1 MIIFLLSLNFIVAKE
16 VNETDLDLKTSDL
29 NYDNSISIDNIK
41 SQDTT
46 NLNNNQPNNSLDNTN
61 KSTEITSKGNNDQ
74 FSSVNE
80 LKHIYVS
87 PTGDGDGLSI
97 STPGNLVSQLSNVED
112 NTIIHVLN
120 GTYSIS
126 SSDNI
131 ITIANKNNIT
141 ITANNPD
148 NVIINASVSADKKY
162 VFNLNSNTNL
172 KFENITFT
180 NYGGTS
186 TIMRYF
192 SFDQGGD
199 YIFEN
204 CNIIN
209 ITKATYVFSFLKEN
223 ITINNTKFINI
234 AISDYGVFYPR
245 KNGMSNIVLNNSE
258 FINNKLPAIVAK
270 NENNNK
276 FFINNCEFIN
286 NTHYVINDQSTN
298 SDFIFNN
305 CKFINNAKNRALI
318 IFSHGAVINNC
329 YFSDNFKDI
338 YPRIN
343 TCSVLINNSVFNKN
357 NTEININNPD
367 SFIRVYGNVSII
379 NSNFTSL
386 LNHTILAY
394 LEAGSLDVFENNTLD
409 HPYAFTYI
417 GQNNEKGTA
426 TFPQLHATLTFLNGE
441 GDKVLAINSNVLINA
456 TLVDD
461 YGNSII
467 IPGIKF
473 NVFGQ
478 TYTLSYSN
486 GAYERMITT
495 LNETTTSNIDVD
507 EDVLNNYPFDYNII
521 VPDSIVLRSAHNV
534 TLNTSDISYGENA
547 TVNITVSSVD
557 SGNISYTVKSGNNI
571 IKEEV
576 NKEFSNN
583 SVSIVLDNLDVGTY
597 TVTATVLATE
607 EYGETT
613 VSRTFTVNR
622 VTPNISVI
630 VNNVTT
636 LDNVTVNVTVPEGV
650 TGQILI
656 QIGEVY
662 AGGGAAN
669 RIVDD
674 KTVQVKSGDSVIIT
688 YAPFAAKDTY
698 ALGWSF
704 TSNNPNYNS
713 VSNNNWNTGEGLSK
727 LIKFEVVKA
736 DSNLTVKADDVDW
749 GNDVFVSIT
758 TDSRFTGNI
767 TVKLGD
773 DEKIAEIKD
782 GSGNV
787 SFANLKADT
796 YNVTAK
802 FNETD
807 LFIASQKDINVTV
820 NKVNSTLTLD
830 DIVFDWNKTG
840 STTVS
845 YSGATNV
852 EAVIVETGTSIPIQD
867 NTITVSNLKAGNYT
881 LRVTTVPDE
890 NHTGVTKD
898 VNIKVNK
905 VNSTLTLGD
914 DIIFNYGESGSTTVS
929 YEDATSVVAEVVDN
943 TANIKIENGNI
954 TVSGLDAS
962 NYTLKVTTQVDEN
975 HTSISKTV
983 NIKVNKVDSDIN
995 ILNPVNYV
1003 YGNVGQCSVFSQGV
1017 INFTAVIV
1025 DHPEANITID
1035 NGIVNVSGLK
1045 VGNYT
1050 LRVTANPD
1058 RNHNSVFRECN
1069 VTVNMAEVPADQAL
1083 NITAPAD
1090 SQSPTFSINLD
1101 SSAEGNFTVYVDGKE
1116 WSTVKVVN
1124 GSASITVANL
1134 PAGNHNITISY
1145 SGDDNHAAIVQN
1157 TTLSISKI
1165 ATGISASKVT
1175 AVYLTSKKL
1184 VVTLKDKAGN
1194 ILTGME
1200 VTVKVGSISKTLTTD
1215 SKGQVSVDVSK
1226 LVPKTYTAKFTFAGD
1241 DKYLKSEGS
1250 ASVKINKAASK
1261 ITAKKKT
1268 FKAKKKTKKYT
1279 ITLKSGKK
1287 AIGKVKVTIKVGK
1300 KTYTAKTNKKGKA
1313 TFNLKKL
1320 TKKGKYN
1327 AVIKFKGNKYYKA
1340 TTKKVKI
1347 VLK

>member
-1 MIIFLLSLNFIVAKE
+1 MLLSLNIVNKMKFNKNILFILLIVFLLSLNFAVAKDL
-16 VNETDLDLKTSDL
+16 NETNVNSESFEID
-29 NYDNSISIDNIK
+29 YDNSISISDANY
-41 SQDTT
+41 QDDS
-46 NLNNNQPNNSLDNTN
+46 NQMNSVHSTESSN
-61 KSTEITSKGNNDQ
+61 KSTEIISKENSNEHNLLNDIDNYNH
-74 FSSVNE
+74 V
-80 LKHIYVS
+80 YVS
-87 PTGDGDGLSI
+87 PDGSDDGS
-97 STPGNLVSQLSNVED
+97 SPNAPGNFIDIIYEVDEGTVIHMLDGIYTLNAGDELYPEDLNNVMIIADNPGKVTIDSQIYPTGKFTE
-112 NTIIHVLN
+112 T
-120 GTYSIS
+120 
-126 SSDNI
+126 
-131 ITIANKNNIT
+131 
-141 ITANNPD
+141 
-148 NVIINASVSADKKY
+148 SVFY
-162 VFNLNSNTNL
+162 FTNCDL
-172 KFENITFT
+172 KFENIIFSSTLVENQG
-180 NYGGTS
+180 NYNHIWG
-186 TIMRYF
+186 YF
-192 SFDQGGD
+192 VFEEGN
-199 YIFEN
+199 YIFE
-204 CNIIN
+204 
-209 ITKATYVFSFLKEN
+209 
-223 ITINNTKFINI
+223 
-234 AISDYGVFYPR
+234 D
-245 KNGMSNIVLNNSE
+245 
-258 FINNKLPAIVAK
+258 
-270 NENNNK
+270 
-276 FFINNCEFIN
+276 
-286 NTHYVINDQSTN
+286 
-298 SDFIFNN
+298 
-305 CKFINNAKNRALI
+305 CKFINTYSACLMYLTEDFDNK
-318 IFSHGAVINNC
+318 VKINNC
-329 YFSDNFKDI
+329 SF
-338 YPRIN
+338 
-343 TCSVLINNSVFNKN
+343 INNNILNDDSDEILGLIRICSGDLTLENIICDKSYNIYYPFEDSGVF
-357 NTEININNPD
+357 
-367 SFIRVYGNVSII
+367 SS
-379 NSNFTSL
+379 
-386 LNHTILAY
+386 
-394 LEAGSLDVFENNTLD
+394 
-409 HPYAFTYI
+409 
-417 GQNNEKGTA
+417 
-426 TFPQLHATLTFLNGE
+426 HATLTFLNGE
-441 GDKVLAINSNVLINA
+441 ESVTVGENSNLIINA
-456 TLVDD
+456 SLVDD
-461 YGNSII
+461 YGNII
-467 IPGIKF
+467 ILPNIKCTIF
-473 NVFGQ
+473 EQ
-478 TYTLSYSN
+478 ERTLSYSN
-486 GAYERMITT
+486 GVYQTT
-495 LNETTTSNIDVD
+495 VTTPDTLDTYNIDGVD
-507 EDVLNNYPFDYNII
+507 DFIDTYLSDCTII
-521 VPDSIVLRSAHNV
+521 IPDIVVGHSHNV

-547 TVNITVSSVD
+547 TVNITVSSVE

-583 SVSIVLDNLDVGTY
+583 SASIVLDNLDAGTY
-597 TVTATVLATE
+597 TVTVTVLATE

-656 QIGEVY
+656 QIGEVFT
-662 AGGGAAN
+662 GGFNN

-674 KTVQVKSGDSVIIT
+674 KTVQVKSGDNVIIT

-713 VSNNNWNTGEGLSK
+713 VSNNNWNTGEGRSK

-749 GNDVFVSIT
+749 GNNVTVFVT

-773 DEKIAEIKD
+773 DEKIAEIKE
-782 GSGNV
+782 GSGSV

-807 LFIASQKDINVTV
+807 LFTASQKDINVTV

-852 EAVIVETGTSIPIQD
+852 EAVIVETGTSIPIQG

-881 LRVTTVPDE
+881 LRVTTVADE
-890 NHTGVTKD
+890 NHTGVTKE

-962 NYTLKVTTQVDEN
+962 SYTLKVTTQVDEN

-1083 NITAPAD
+1083 NITVPAD

-1116 WSTVKVVN
+1116 WGTVKVVN

-1165 ATGISASKVT
+1165 ATDISASKVT

-1194 ILTGME
+1194 ILTGMK

-1287 AIGKVKVTIKVGK
+1287 LISKVKVTIKVGK

>member
-1 MIIFLLSLNFIVAKE
+1 MLLSLNIVNKMKFNKNILFILLIVFLLSLNFAVAKDL
-16 VNETDLDLKTSDL
+16 NETNVNSESFEID
-29 NYDNSISIDNIK
+29 YDNSISISDANY
-41 SQDTT
+41 QDDS
-46 NLNNNQPNNSLDNTN
+46 NQMNSVHSTESSN
-61 KSTEITSKGNNDQ
+61 KSTEIISKENSNEHNLLNDIDNYNH
-74 FSSVNE
+74 V
-80 LKHIYVS
+80 YVS
-87 PTGDGDGLSI
+87 PDGSDDGS
-97 STPGNLVSQLSNVED
+97 SPNAPGNFIDIIYEVDEGTVIHMLDGIYTLNAGDELYPEDLNNVMIIADNPGKVTIDSQIYPTGKFTE
-112 NTIIHVLN
+112 T
-120 GTYSIS
+120 
-126 SSDNI
+126 
-131 ITIANKNNIT
+131 
-141 ITANNPD
+141 
-148 NVIINASVSADKKY
+148 SVFY
-162 VFNLNSNTNL
+162 FTNCDL
-172 KFENITFT
+172 KFENIIFSSTLVENQG
-180 NYGGTS
+180 NYNHIWG
-186 TIMRYF
+186 YF
-192 SFDQGGD
+192 VFEEGN
-199 YIFEN
+199 YIFE
-204 CNIIN
+204 
-209 ITKATYVFSFLKEN
+209 
-223 ITINNTKFINI
+223 
-234 AISDYGVFYPR
+234 D
-245 KNGMSNIVLNNSE
+245 
-258 FINNKLPAIVAK
+258 
-270 NENNNK
+270 
-276 FFINNCEFIN
+276 
-286 NTHYVINDQSTN
+286 
-298 SDFIFNN
+298 
-305 CKFINNAKNRALI
+305 CKFINTYSACLMYLTEDFDNK
-318 IFSHGAVINNC
+318 VKINNC
-329 YFSDNFKDI
+329 SF
-338 YPRIN
+338 
-343 TCSVLINNSVFNKN
+343 INNNILNDDSDEILGLIRICSGDLTLENIICDKSYNIYYPFEDSGVF
-357 NTEININNPD
+357 
-367 SFIRVYGNVSII
+367 SS
-379 NSNFTSL
+379 
-386 LNHTILAY
+386 
-394 LEAGSLDVFENNTLD
+394 
-409 HPYAFTYI
+409 
-417 GQNNEKGTA
+417 
-426 TFPQLHATLTFLNGE
+426 HATLTFLNGE
-441 GDKVLAINSNVLINA
+441 ESVTVGENSNLIINA
-456 TLVDD
+456 SLVDD
-461 YGNSII
+461 YGNII
-467 IPGIKF
+467 ILPNIKCTIF
-473 NVFGQ
+473 EQ
-478 TYTLSYSN
+478 ERTLSYSN
-486 GAYERMITT
+486 GVYQTT
-495 LNETTTSNIDVD
+495 VTTPDTLDTYNIDGVD
-507 EDVLNNYPFDYNII
+507 DFIDTYLSDCTII
-521 VPDSIVLRSAHNV
+521 IPDIVVGHSHNV

-547 TVNITVSSVD
+547 TVNITVSSVE

-583 SVSIVLDNLDVGTY
+583 SASIVLDNLDAGTY
-597 TVTATVLATE
+597 TVTVTVLATE

-656 QIGEVY
+656 QIGEVFT
-662 AGGGAAN
+662 GGFNN

-674 KTVQVKSGDSVIIT
+674 KTVQVKSGDNVIIT

-713 VSNNNWNTGEGLSK
+713 VSNNNWNTGEGRSK

-749 GNDVFVSIT
+749 GNNVTVFVT

-773 DEKIAEIKD
+773 DEKIAEIKE
-782 GSGNV
+782 GSGSV

-807 LFIASQKDINVTV
+807 LFTASQKDINVTV

-852 EAVIVETGTSIPIQD
+852 EAVIVETGTSIPIQG

-881 LRVTTVPDE
+881 LRVTTVADE
-890 NHTGVTKD
+890 NHTGVTKE

-962 NYTLKVTTQVDEN
+962 SYTLKVTTQVDEN

-1083 NITAPAD
+1083 NITVPAD

-1116 WSTVKVVN
+1116 WGTVKVVN

-1165 ATGISASKVT
+1165 ATDISASKVT

-1194 ILTGME
+1194 ILTGMK

-1287 AIGKVKVTIKVGK
+1287 AIGKVKVTIKIGK

-1313 TFNLKKL
+1313 TFKVKKL
-1320 TKKGKYN
+1320 TKKAKYN

>member
-1 MIIFLLSLNFIVAKE
+1 MKVNRFVFILIILFILVSITHISAID
-16 VNETDLDLKTSDL
+16 VNETDL
-29 NYDNSISIDNIK
+29 NGNSIETDYEIPISYSDDTDFQNDNVICFEN
-41 SQDTT
+41 SDEILTDSE
-46 NLNNNQPNNSLDNTN
+46 NLNH
-61 KSTEITSKGNNDQ
+61 
-74 FSSVNE
+74 V
-80 LKHIYVS
+80 YVS
-87 PTGDGDGLSI
+87 PDGNGNGSDENN
-97 STPGNLVSQLSNVED
+97 PGNFKEILTNVED
-112 NTIIHVLN
+112 NSIIHMSD
-120 GTYSIS
+120 GKYSLTGSDTIS
-126 SSDNI
+126 IQS
-131 ITIANKNNIT
+131 KNNIT
-141 ITANNPD
+141 FIADNSGKVEISSELDAKKEKKFYYYYPAFTIEDSYNINFIDILFSSNMEFKTSFYSAKNGYFYSNNG
-148 NVIINASVSADKKY
+148 NVKLS
-162 VFNLNSNTNL
+162 
-172 KFENITFT
+172 
-180 NYGGTS
+180 
-186 TIMRYF
+186 
-192 SFDQGGD
+192 
-199 YIFEN
+199 FEN
-204 CNIIN
+204 C
-209 ITKATYVFSFLKEN
+209 TFLYKYD
-223 ITINNTKFINI
+223 TST
-234 AISDYGVFYPR
+234 
-245 KNGMSNIVLNNSE
+245 
-258 FINNKLPAIVAK
+258 KLPP
-270 NENNNK
+270 
-276 FFINNCEFIN
+276 FIMLSNGNPNLSINC
-286 NTHYVINDQSTN
+286 
-298 SDFIFNN
+298 
-305 CKFINNAKNRALI
+305 C
-318 IFSHGAVINNC
+318 
-329 YFSDNFKDI
+329 NFTTFGFRTI
-338 YPRIN
+338 WSAGN
-343 TCSVLINNSVFNKN
+343 VLINNTFFNKTT
-357 NTEININNPD
+357 TEFSNEQHFFYIIGNFIIN
-367 SFIRVYGNVSII
+367 
-379 NSNFTSL
+379 NSNFVSL
-386 LNHTILAY
+386 HNYTNIGY
-394 LEAGSLDVFENNTLD
+394 LGSGSLIFENNNLD
-409 HPYAFTYI
+409 HIYAFIWALPSYQET
-417 GQNNEKGTA
+417 GNGKFLSHT
-426 TFPQLHATLTFLNGE
+426 TLTFLDGE
-441 GDKVLAINSNVLINA
+441 ESVTVGENSNLVINA
-456 TLVDD
+456 SLVDD
-461 YGNSII
+461 YGNII
-467 IPGIKF
+467 ILPNIKCTI
-473 NVFGQ
+473 FGQ
-478 TYTLSYSN
+478 ERTLSYSD
-486 GAYERMITT
+486 GVYQTT
-495 LNETTTSNIDVD
+495 VTTPDILDTYYIDGVD
-507 EDVLNNYPFDYNII
+507 DFIDTYLSDCTII
-521 VPDSIVLRSAHNV
+521 KPDIVVKHSHNV
-534 TLNTSDISYGENA
+534 TLNTSDIEYGENA
-547 TVNITVSSVD
+547 TLNITVSTVE
-557 SGNISYTVKSGNNI
+557 SGNISYTIKNSKNEV
-571 IKEEV
+571 IKEVAKE
-576 NKEFSNN
+576 EFSNN
-583 SVSIVLDNLDVGTY
+583 FTSIALLNLDADTY
-597 TVTATVLATE
+597 TISGTVLATG
-607 EYGETT
+607 EYENTDF
-613 VSRTFTVNR
+613 SKTFTVR
-622 VTPNISVI
+622 PITPNISV
-630 VNNVTT
+630 VFSNVTT
-636 LDNVTVNVTVPEGV
+636 LDNIIVNVTAPEGV
-650 TGQILI
+650 TGKISIRVNKYLDSAHSTYQ
-656 QIGEVY
+656 
-662 AGGGAAN
+662 GA
-669 RIVDD
+669 IFSTSVD
-674 KTVQVKSGDSVIIT
+674 VKSGDSVFIQFGPLEAWDE
-688 YAPFAAKDTY
+688 YG
-698 ALGWSF
+698 LGWGF
-704 TSNNPNYNS
+704 TSNNTNYN
-713 VSNNNWNTGEGLSK
+713 N
-727 LIKFEVVKA
+727 IKNAWDVNYKTVPTFSVVKA
-736 DSNLTVKADDVDW
+736 DSNLTIKADDIDW
-749 GNDVFVSIT
+749 GNNVTVSIT
-758 TDSRFTGNI
+758 TDSKFTGNI

-820 NKVNSTLTLD
+820 NKVNSTLTLGE

-852 EAVIVETGTSIPIQD
+852 EAVIVETGTSIPIQG

-890 NHTGVTKD
+890 NHTGVTKE

-929 YEDATSVVAEVVDN
+929 YEGATSVVAEVVDN
-943 TANIKIENGNI
+943 TATIKIENGNI

-1003 YGNVGQCSVFSQGV
+1003 YGNVGQCSVFSDGV

-1083 NITAPAD
+1083 NITVPAD

-1116 WSTVKVVN
+1116 WGTVKVVN

-1194 ILTGME
+1194 ILTGMK

-1287 AIGKVKVTIKVGK
+1287 LISKVKVTIKVGK

-1340 TTKKVKI
+1340 SSKKVKI
-1347 VLK
+1347 TVK

>member
-1 MIIFLLSLNFIVAKE
+1 MKFNKFTFILIIFIILMSINYVSAND
-16 VNETDLDLKTSDL
+16 VNETDLNCNSLEGDCDNVVLSSLETDLQNDEV
-29 NYDNSISIDNIK
+29 ISIEN
-41 SQDTT
+41 SNEMVTE
-46 NLNNNQPNNSLDNTN
+46 NNNPN
-61 KSTEITSKGNNDQ
+61 
-74 FSSVNE
+74 
-80 LKHIYVS
+80 HIYVS
-87 PTGDGDGLSI
+87 PE
-97 STPGNLVSQLSNVED
+97 GNGNGSDENHPADFKTILTDKNLKD
-112 NTIIHVLN
+112 NTIIHMQDGNYLIN
-120 GTYSIS
+120 GTASLTVS
-126 SSDNI
+126 S
-131 ITIANKNNIT
+131 KNNIT
-141 ITANNPD
+141 IVADNSGKVEICNNLVKNPQNTNPTYYD
-148 NVIINASVSADKKY
+148 LFTIKATGIYFEGIIFSSVQKVKASY
-162 VFNLNSNTNL
+162 FNLQTTSI
-172 KFENITFT
+172 IT
-180 NYGGTS
+180 
-186 TIMRYF
+186 
-192 SFDQGGD
+192 
-199 YIFEN
+199 FEN
-204 CNIIN
+204 C
-209 ITKATYVFSFLKEN
+209 TFLDR
-223 ITINNTKFINI
+223 NNFKKSFINSLQGS
-234 AISDYGVFYPR
+234 ATKVS
-245 KNGMSNIVLNNSE
+245 
-258 FINNKLPAIVAK
+258 IN
-270 NENNNK
+270 
-276 FFINNCEFIN
+276 
-286 NTHYVINDQSTN
+286 
-298 SDFIFNN
+298 
-305 CKFINNAKNRALI
+305 
-318 IFSHGAVINNC
+318 INNC
-329 YFSDNFKDI
+329 YFSSVGYNMVTT
-338 YPRIN
+338 RGGN
-343 TCSVLINNSVFNKN
+343 VLINNTEFRINKLEN
-357 NTEININNPD
+357 DTYNDFRSIGIGLD
-367 SFIRVYGNVSII
+367 SNVSII
-379 NSNFTSL
+379 NSKFISNYDYITL
-386 LNHTILAY
+386 LNLKGNLI
-394 LEAGSLDVFENNTLD
+394 FENNTLN
-409 HPYAFTYI
+409 HYYSFKLEEGGKFSP
-417 GQNNEKGTA
+417 
-426 TFPQLHATLTFLNGE
+426 HATLTFLNGE
-441 GDKVLAINSNVLINA
+441 ESVTVGDNSNWMINA
-456 TLVDD
+456 SLVDD
-461 YGNSII
+461 YGNII
-467 IPGIKF
+467 ILPNIKCTIF
-473 NVFGQ
+473 EQ
-478 TYTLSYSN
+478 DPTLSYSN
-486 GAYERMITT
+486 GVYQTT
-495 LNETTTSNIDVD
+495 VTTPGKLDTYDIDGVEDFIDTYLSNCTIIK
-507 EDVLNNYPFDYNII
+507 PNI
-521 VPDSIVLRSAHNV
+521 VVKHSHNI
-534 TLNTSDISYGENA
+534 TLNTSDIKYGESAN
-547 TVNITVSSVD
+547 VNITVSSVD

-650 TGQILI
+650 TGQITI

-662 AGGGAAN
+662 AGGGAAS

-704 TSNNPNYNS
+704 TSNNTNYNS
-713 VSNNNWNTGEGLSK
+713 VSNNNWYNGEGLSK

-736 DSNLTVKADDVDW
+736 DSNLTIKADDVDW
-749 GNDVFVSIT
+749 GNNVTVSIT
-758 TDSRFTGNI
+758 TDSRFIGNI

-807 LFIASQKDINVTV
+807 LFTASQKDINVTV

-852 EAVIVETGTSIPIQD
+852 EAVIVETGTSIPIQG

-881 LRVTTVPDE
+881 LRVTTVADE

-929 YEDATSVVAEVVDN
+929 YEGATSVVAEVVDN

-1003 YGNVGQCSVFSQGV
+1003 YGNVGQCSVFSDGV

-1083 NITAPAD
+1083 NITVPAD

-1194 ILTGME
+1194 ILTGMK

>member
-1 MIIFLLSLNFIVAKE
+1 MLLSLNIVNKMKFNKNILFILLIVFLLSLNFAVAKDL
-16 VNETDLDLKTSDL
+16 NETNVNSESFEID
-29 NYDNSISIDNIK
+29 YDNSISISDANY
-41 SQDTT
+41 QDDS
-46 NLNNNQPNNSLDNTN
+46 NQMNSVHSTESSN
-61 KSTEITSKGNNDQ
+61 KSTEIISKENSNEHNLLNDIDNYNH
-74 FSSVNE
+74 V
-80 LKHIYVS
+80 YVS
-87 PTGDGDGLSI
+87 PDGSDDGS
-97 STPGNLVSQLSNVED
+97 SPNAPGNFIDIIYEVDEGTVIHMLDGIYTLNAGDELYPEDLNNVMIIADNPGKVTIDSQIYPTGKFTE
-112 NTIIHVLN
+112 T
-120 GTYSIS
+120 
-126 SSDNI
+126 
-131 ITIANKNNIT
+131 
-141 ITANNPD
+141 
-148 NVIINASVSADKKY
+148 SVFY
-162 VFNLNSNTNL
+162 FTNCDL
-172 KFENITFT
+172 KFENIIFSSTLVENQG
-180 NYGGTS
+180 NYNHIWG
-186 TIMRYF
+186 YF
-192 SFDQGGD
+192 VFEEGN
-199 YIFEN
+199 YIFE
-204 CNIIN
+204 
-209 ITKATYVFSFLKEN
+209 
-223 ITINNTKFINI
+223 
-234 AISDYGVFYPR
+234 D
-245 KNGMSNIVLNNSE
+245 
-258 FINNKLPAIVAK
+258 
-270 NENNNK
+270 
-276 FFINNCEFIN
+276 
-286 NTHYVINDQSTN
+286 
-298 SDFIFNN
+298 
-305 CKFINNAKNRALI
+305 CKFINTYSACLMYLTEDFDNK
-318 IFSHGAVINNC
+318 VKINNC
-329 YFSDNFKDI
+329 SF
-338 YPRIN
+338 
-343 TCSVLINNSVFNKN
+343 INNNILNDDSDEILGLIRICSGDLTLENIICDKSYNIYYPFEDSGVF
-357 NTEININNPD
+357 
-367 SFIRVYGNVSII
+367 SS
-379 NSNFTSL
+379 
-386 LNHTILAY
+386 
-394 LEAGSLDVFENNTLD
+394 
-409 HPYAFTYI
+409 
-417 GQNNEKGTA
+417 
-426 TFPQLHATLTFLNGE
+426 HATLTFLNGE
-441 GDKVLAINSNVLINA
+441 ESVTVGENSNLIINA
-456 TLVDD
+456 SLVDD
-461 YGNSII
+461 YGNII
-467 IPGIKF
+467 ILPNIKCTIF
-473 NVFGQ
+473 EQ
-478 TYTLSYSN
+478 ERTLSYSN
-486 GAYERMITT
+486 GVYQTT
-495 LNETTTSNIDVD
+495 VTTPDTLDTYNIDGVD
-507 EDVLNNYPFDYNII
+507 DFIDTYLSDCTII
-521 VPDSIVLRSAHNV
+521 IPDIVVGHSHNV

-547 TVNITVSSVD
+547 TVNITVSSVE

-583 SVSIVLDNLDVGTY
+583 SASIVLDNLDAGTY
-597 TVTATVLATE
+597 TVTVTVFATE

-636 LDNVTVNVTVPEGV
+636 LDNVAVNVSVPEGV

-656 QIGEVY
+656 QIGEVFT
-662 AGGGAAN
+662 GGFKN

-704 TSNNPNYNS
+704 TSNNTNYNS
-713 VSNNNWNTGEGLSK
+713 VSNNNWNTGEGRSK

-749 GNDVFVSIT
+749 GNNVTVSIT
-758 TDSRFTGNI
+758 TDSRFTGNV

-807 LFIASQKDINVTV
+807 LFTASQKDINVTV

-881 LRVTTVPDE
+881 LRVTTVADE

-1025 DHPEANITID
+1025 NHPEANITID

-1083 NITAPAD
+1083 NITVPAD

-1116 WSTVKVVN
+1116 WGTVKVVN

-1194 ILTGME
+1194 ILTGMK

-1287 AIGKVKVTIKVGK
+1287 LISKVKVTIKVGK

>member
-1 MIIFLLSLNFIVAKE
+1 MLLSLNIVNKMKFNKNILFILLIVFLLSLNFAVAKDL
-16 VNETDLDLKTSDL
+16 NETNVNSESFEID
-29 NYDNSISIDNIK
+29 YDNSISISDANY
-41 SQDTT
+41 QDDS
-46 NLNNNQPNNSLDNTN
+46 NQMNSVHSTESSN
-61 KSTEITSKGNNDQ
+61 KSTEIISKENSNEHNLLNDIDNYNH
-74 FSSVNE
+74 V
-80 LKHIYVS
+80 YVS
-87 PTGDGDGLSI
+87 PDGSDDGS
-97 STPGNLVSQLSNVED
+97 SPNAPGNFIEIIYEVDEGTVIHMLDGIYTLNAGDELYPEDLNNVMIIADNPGKVTIDSQIYPTGKFTE
-112 NTIIHVLN
+112 T
-120 GTYSIS
+120 
-126 SSDNI
+126 
-131 ITIANKNNIT
+131 
-141 ITANNPD
+141 
-148 NVIINASVSADKKY
+148 SVFY
-162 VFNLNSNTNL
+162 FTNCDL
-172 KFENITFT
+172 KFENIIFSSTLVENQG
-180 NYGGTS
+180 NYNHIWG
-186 TIMRYF
+186 YF
-192 SFDQGGD
+192 VFEEGN
-199 YIFEN
+199 YIFE
-204 CNIIN
+204 
-209 ITKATYVFSFLKEN
+209 
-223 ITINNTKFINI
+223 
-234 AISDYGVFYPR
+234 D
-245 KNGMSNIVLNNSE
+245 
-258 FINNKLPAIVAK
+258 
-270 NENNNK
+270 
-276 FFINNCEFIN
+276 
-286 NTHYVINDQSTN
+286 
-298 SDFIFNN
+298 
-305 CKFINNAKNRALI
+305 CKFINTYSACLMYLTEDFDNK
-318 IFSHGAVINNC
+318 VKINNC
-329 YFSDNFKDI
+329 SF
-338 YPRIN
+338 
-343 TCSVLINNSVFNKN
+343 INNNILNDDSDEILGLIRICSGDLTLENIICDKSYNIYYPFEDSGVF
-357 NTEININNPD
+357 
-367 SFIRVYGNVSII
+367 SS
-379 NSNFTSL
+379 
-386 LNHTILAY
+386 
-394 LEAGSLDVFENNTLD
+394 
-409 HPYAFTYI
+409 
-417 GQNNEKGTA
+417 
-426 TFPQLHATLTFLNGE
+426 HATLTFLNGE
-441 GDKVLAINSNVLINA
+441 ESVTVGENSNLIINA
-456 TLVDD
+456 SLVDD
-461 YGNSII
+461 YGNII
-467 IPGIKF
+467 ILPNIKCTI
-473 NVFGQ
+473 FGQ
-478 TYTLSYSN
+478 ERTLSYSN
-486 GAYERMITT
+486 GVYQTTVTTPDT
-495 LNETTTSNIDVD
+495 LNTYNIDGVD
-507 EDVLNNYPFDYNII
+507 DFIDTYLSDCTII
-521 VPDSIVLRSAHNV
+521 IPDIVVGHSHNV

-547 TVNITVSSVD
+547 TVNITVSSVE

-583 SVSIVLDNLDVGTY
+583 SASIVLDNLDAGTY
-597 TVTATVLATE
+597 TVTVTVFATE

-669 RIVDD
+669 SIVDD

-704 TSNNPNYNS
+704 TSNNTNYNS
-713 VSNNNWNTGEGLSK
+713 VSNNNWNTGEGRSK

-749 GNDVFVSIT
+749 GNNVTVSIT

-796 YNVTAK
+796 YNITAK

-807 LFIASQKDINVTV
+807 LFAPSQKDINVTV

-852 EAVIVETGTSIPIQD
+852 EAVIVETGTSIPIQG

-881 LRVTTVPDE
+881 LRVTTVADE

-943 TANIKIENGNI
+943 TATIKIENGNI

-1003 YGNVGQCSVFSQGV
+1003 YGNVGQCSVFSDGV

-1083 NITAPAD
+1083 NITVPAD

-1116 WSTVKVVN
+1116 WGTVKVVN

-1194 ILTGME
+1194 ILTGMK

-1287 AIGKVKVTIKVGK
+1287 LISKVKVTIKVGK

>member
-1 MIIFLLSLNFIVAKE
+1 MLLSLNIVNKMKFNKNILFILLIVFLLSLNFAVAKDL
-16 VNETDLDLKTSDL
+16 NETNVNSESFEID
-29 NYDNSISIDNIK
+29 YDNSISISDANY
-41 SQDTT
+41 QDDS
-46 NLNNNQPNNSLDNTN
+46 NQMNSVHSTESSN
-61 KSTEITSKGNNDQ
+61 KSTEIISKENSNEHNLLNDIDNYNH
-74 FSSVNE
+74 V
-80 LKHIYVS
+80 YVS
-87 PTGDGDGLSI
+87 PDGSDDGS
-97 STPGNLVSQLSNVED
+97 SPNAPGNFIDIIYEVDEGTVIHMLDGIYTLNAGDELYPEDLNNVMIIADNPGKVTIDSQIYPTGKFTE
-112 NTIIHVLN
+112 T
-120 GTYSIS
+120 
-126 SSDNI
+126 
-131 ITIANKNNIT
+131 
-141 ITANNPD
+141 
-148 NVIINASVSADKKY
+148 SVFY
-162 VFNLNSNTNL
+162 FTNCDL
-172 KFENITFT
+172 KFENIIFSSTLVENQG
-180 NYGGTS
+180 NYNHIWG
-186 TIMRYF
+186 YF
-192 SFDQGGD
+192 VFEEGN
-199 YIFEN
+199 YIFE
-204 CNIIN
+204 
-209 ITKATYVFSFLKEN
+209 
-223 ITINNTKFINI
+223 
-234 AISDYGVFYPR
+234 D
-245 KNGMSNIVLNNSE
+245 
-258 FINNKLPAIVAK
+258 
-270 NENNNK
+270 
-276 FFINNCEFIN
+276 
-286 NTHYVINDQSTN
+286 
-298 SDFIFNN
+298 
-305 CKFINNAKNRALI
+305 CKFINTYSACLMYLTEDFDNK
-318 IFSHGAVINNC
+318 VKINNC
-329 YFSDNFKDI
+329 SF
-338 YPRIN
+338 
-343 TCSVLINNSVFNKN
+343 INNNILNDDSDEILGLIRICSGDLTLENIICDKSYNIYYPFEDSGVF
-357 NTEININNPD
+357 
-367 SFIRVYGNVSII
+367 SS
-379 NSNFTSL
+379 
-386 LNHTILAY
+386 
-394 LEAGSLDVFENNTLD
+394 
-409 HPYAFTYI
+409 
-417 GQNNEKGTA
+417 
-426 TFPQLHATLTFLNGE
+426 HATLTFLNGE
-441 GDKVLAINSNVLINA
+441 ESVTVGENSNLIINA
-456 TLVDD
+456 SLVDD
-461 YGNSII
+461 YGNII
-467 IPGIKF
+467 ILPNIKCTIF
-473 NVFGQ
+473 EQ
-478 TYTLSYSN
+478 ERTLSYSN
-486 GAYERMITT
+486 GVYQTT
-495 LNETTTSNIDVD
+495 VTTPDTLDTYNIDGVD
-507 EDVLNNYPFDYNII
+507 DFIDTYLSDCTII
-521 VPDSIVLRSAHNV
+521 IPDIVVGHSHNV

-547 TVNITVSSVD
+547 TVNITVSSVE

-583 SVSIVLDNLDVGTY
+583 SASIVLDNLDAGTY
-597 TVTATVLATE
+597 TVTVTVLATE

-656 QIGEVY
+656 QIGEVFT
-662 AGGGAAN
+662 GGFNN

-674 KTVQVKSGDSVIIT
+674 KTVQVKSGDNVIIT

-713 VSNNNWNTGEGLSK
+713 VSNNNWNTGEGRSK

-749 GNDVFVSIT
+749 GNNVTVFVT

-773 DEKIAEIKD
+773 DEKIAEIKE
-782 GSGNV
+782 GSGSV

-807 LFIASQKDINVTV
+807 LFTASQKDINVTV

-852 EAVIVETGTSIPIQD
+852 EAVIVETGTSIPIQG

-881 LRVTTVPDE
+881 LRVTTVADE
-890 NHTGVTKD
+890 NHTGVTKE

-962 NYTLKVTTQVDEN
+962 SYTLKVTTQVDEN

-1083 NITAPAD
+1083 NITVPAD

-1116 WSTVKVVN
+1116 WGTVKVVN

-1165 ATGISASKVT
+1165 ATDISASKVT

-1194 ILTGME
+1194 ILTGMK

-1268 FKAKKKTKKYT
+1268 FKAKRKPKS
-1279 ITLKSGKK
+1279 TLS
-1287 AIGKVKVTIKVGK
+1287 
-1300 KTYTAKTNKKGKA
+1300 
-1313 TFNLKKL
+1313 L
-1320 TKKGKYN
+1320 
-1327 AVIKFKGNKYYKA
+1327 
-1340 TTKKVKI
+1340 
-1347 VLK
+1347 

>member
-1 MIIFLLSLNFIVAKE
+1 MLLFLEKDVNFMKFNKSVMFVCMVIFLLSLNFIVAKD
-16 VNETDLDLKTSDL
+16 VNETDLNSESFESD
-29 NYDNSISIDNIK
+29 YDNLISIDNTN
-41 SQDTT
+41 SQDNT
-46 NLNNNQPNNSLDNTN
+46 NLNQINSIQSSNSSESTNSL
-61 KSTEITSKGNNDQ
+61 SKENADCILVDDGDE
-74 FSSVNE
+74 F
-80 LKHIYVS
+80 KHVYVS
-87 PTGDGDGLSI
+87 PNGTGDGLDNNN
-97 STPGNLVSQLSNVED
+97 PGNFITTLPNVQD
-112 NTIIHVLN
+112 NTIIHMLDGN
-120 GTYSIS
+120 YSIAS
-126 SSDNI
+126 EI
-131 ITIANKNNIT
+131 KFTNKNNISIIADNPGQVT
-141 ITANNPD
+141 LYRSGNNNYIFNNFE
-148 NVIINASVSADKKY
+148 NVVNIH
-162 VFNLNSNTNL
+162 
-172 KFENITFT
+172 FENIIFSGDPTKT
-180 NYGGTS
+180 NNNFIRS
-186 TIMRYF
+186 LRNNIDI
-192 SFDQGGD
+192 S
-199 YIFEN
+199 FEN
-204 CNIIN
+204 C
-209 ITKATYVFSFLKEN
+209 SFLTSTLKGEVIRLTKSTTN
-223 ITINNTKFINI
+223 I
-234 AISDYGVFYPR
+234 
-245 KNGMSNIVLNNSE
+245 
-258 FINNKLPAIVAK
+258 
-270 NENNNK
+270 
-276 FFINNCEFIN
+276 
-286 NTHYVINDQSTN
+286 
-298 SDFIFNN
+298 
-305 CKFINNAKNRALI
+305 
-318 IFSHGAVINNC
+318 VINNC
-329 YFSDNFKDI
+329 YFSGWGKFVASAGN
-338 YPRIN
+338 
-343 TCSVLINNSVFNKN
+343 VLINNSVFKIGKLENETSTSFCSIATVKDTSS
-357 NTEININNPD
+357 NTGVAN
-367 SFIRVYGNVSII
+367 FIVV
-379 NSNFTSL
+379 NSNFTSSYDYITL
-386 LNHTILAY
+386 YSSVIGY
-394 LEAGSLDVFENNTLD
+394 LTFENNNLD
-409 HPYAFTYI
+409 RPYSFKIDGGKFTPH
-417 GQNNEKGTA
+417 T
-426 TFPQLHATLTFLNGE
+426 TLTFLNGE
-441 GDKVLAINSNVLINA
+441 ESVTVGDNSNWMINA
-456 TLVDD
+456 SLVDD
-461 YGNSII
+461 YGNII
-467 IPGIKF
+467 ILPNIKCTIF
-473 NVFGQ
+473 EQ
-478 TYTLSYSN
+478 ERTLSYSN
-486 GAYERMITT
+486 GVYQTTVTTPDT
-495 LNETTTSNIDVD
+495 LNTYNIDGVYD
-507 EDVLNNYPFDYNII
+507 FIDTYLSDCTII
-521 VPDSIVLRSAHNV
+521 IPDIVVKHSHNV
-534 TLNTSDISYGENA
+534 TLNTSDISYGESAN
-547 TVNITVSSVD
+547 VNITVSSVD
-557 SGNISYTVKSGNNI
+557 SGNISYTVKSGNNV

-583 SVSIVLDNLDVGTY
+583 SMSIVLDNLDVGTY
-597 TVTATVLATE
+597 TVTVTVLATE

-704 TSNNPNYNS
+704 TSNNTNYNS
-713 VSNNNWNTGEGLSK
+713 VSNNNWYTGEGLSK

-749 GNDVFVSIT
+749 GNNVTVSIT

-807 LFIASQKDINVTV
+807 LFAPSQKDINVTV

-852 EAVIVETGTSIPIQD
+852 EAVIVETGTSIPIQG

-881 LRVTTVPDE
+881 LRVTTVADE

-929 YEDATSVVAEVVDN
+929 YEGATSVVAEVVDN
-943 TANIKIENGNI
+943 TATIKIENGNI

-1003 YGNVGQCSVFSQGV
+1003 YGNVGQCSVFSDGV

-1083 NITAPAD
+1083 NITVPAD

-1116 WSTVKVVN
+1116 WGTVKVVN

-1194 ILTGME
+1194 ILTGMK

-1287 AIGKVKVTIKVGK
+1287 AIGKVKVTIKIGK
-1300 KTYTAKTNKKGKA
+1300 KTFKAKTNKKGKA
-1313 TFNLKKL
+1313 TFKVKKL
-1320 TKKGKYN
+1320 TKKAKYN